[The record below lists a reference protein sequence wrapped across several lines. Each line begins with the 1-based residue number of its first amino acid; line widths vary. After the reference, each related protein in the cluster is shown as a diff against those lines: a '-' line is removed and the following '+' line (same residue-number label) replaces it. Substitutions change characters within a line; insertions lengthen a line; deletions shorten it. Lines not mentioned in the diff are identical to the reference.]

1 MFGGFTFIV
10 GIYVGSCPDK
20 NITRLHLYEPEASD
34 PVSRG
39 HCSTR
44 LPNYRLKLIK
54 AGMIRAALLS
64 TKDSDK
70 RDIPSNI
77 GLSLD
82 ASRDSNAPS

>member
-10 GIYVGSCPDK
+10 EIYVGSCPDK
-20 NITRLHLYEPEASD
+20 NITRLHLCEPVASD

-39 HCSTR
+39 HCST
-44 LPNYRLKLIK
+44 NYRLKLIK
-54 AGMIRAALLS
+54 AGMIRADLLS

-70 RDIPSNI
+70 RDIPSNS
-77 GLSLD
+77 GLSLA